1 MTARRLKVVFMV
13 CVQRIFSKGPVVYR
27 TIAQVWHDVQR
38 ASIRIEKKWLHIALK
53 RALTTL
59 PLAFKASSTA
69 VFILSYMQ
77 R

>member
-1 MTARRLKVVFMV
+1 MV
-13 CVQRIFSKGPVVYR
+13 CLQRIFSKGPVVYR

-59 PLAFKASSTA
+59 P
-69 VFILSYMQ
+69 
-77 R
+77 